1 MDERNI
7 TGRTTD
13 VRTEY
18 DREVDIRRDTDRDVD
33 IRRTAIMGR
42 DYDAHGHQ
50 HIVAMAPMTKALR
63 WGPIMAGL
71 ATSIVASLL
80 LGSLFLGLGFDRSFG
95 VFGGVT
101 AGEFGWGAAIATLLA
116 VFLGSYLAGYVSDL
130 RARAE
135 GVMNGFMVGVM
146 AMLTPLIAALFG
158 TTMAGA
164 AAATNLPDTTNQ
176 AGAIS
181 GVGENIAGAVPGN
194 VEAGV
199 RNALVVAADNAW
211 TVFTVGL
218 LILAVSAL
226 GGYLGAKS
234 REKAL
239 EGQARHEVD
248 HATTY

>member
-18 DREVDIRRDTDRDVD
+18 DRDVD

-42 DYDAHGHQ
+42 DYDAYGHS
-50 HIVAMAPMTKALR
+50 HVVAVAPMHKALR

-80 LGSLFLGLGFDRSFG
+80 LGSLFLGLGFDRSYG

-116 VFLGSYLAGYVSDL
+116 VFIGSYIAGSVSDL
-130 RARAE
+130 RAKAE

-146 AMLTPLIAALFG
+146 AILTPLIAALFG
-158 TTMAGA
+158 TTVAGA
-164 AAATNLPDTTNQ
+164 AAATNLPDTTNP
-176 AGAIS
+176 AGAASRI
-181 GVGENIAGAVPGN
+181 GANVDASVPERT
-194 VEAGV
+194 EAAV

-211 TVFTVGL
+211 SVFTVGI
-218 LILAVSAL
+218 LILGVAAL
-226 GGYLGAKS
+226 GGYLGSKS

-239 EGQARHEVD
+239 EAQAKHEID
-248 HATTY
+248 RATTTY

>member
-18 DREVDIRRDTDRDVD
+18 DRDVD

-42 DYDAHGHQ
+42 DYDVHGHQ
-50 HIVAMAPMTKALR
+50 HTVAMAPMNKALR

-71 ATSIVASLL
+71 ATSIVSSLL
-80 LGSLFLGLGFDRSFG
+80 LGSLFLGLGFDRSYG

-101 AGEFGWGAAIATLLA
+101 AGEFGMGAAIATLLA
-116 VFLGSYLAGYVSDL
+116 VFIGSYIAGYVSDL
-130 RARAE
+130 RAKSE
-135 GVMNGFMVGVM
+135 GIMNGFMVGVM
-146 AMLTPLIAALFG
+146 SILTPLIAALFG
-158 TTMAGA
+158 STVAGA

-176 AGAIS
+176 AGAVS
-181 GVGENIAGAVPGN
+181 GVANNVAASTPNN

-211 TVFTVGL
+211 SVFTVGL
-218 LILAVSAL
+218 LILGVAAL
-226 GGYLGAKS
+226 GGYLGSKS

-239 EGQARHEVD
+239 EAQARKELEHT
-248 HATTY
+248 TTY